1 MDHISEIRAAN
12 RSDRAQCEAVLTL
25 AFAADPTVR
34 WAMSAPATYF
44 STFMPLVTLFGGK
57 AMDTGTADVIG
68 DFAGL
73 ALWLPPG
80 SLPED
85 EAIGQLFER
94 NLPQPGLGH
103 LLNLFEKMAS
113 FHPPGPHWYLPLAGV
128 DPARQGQGLG
138 TRLMRHGLARCDRAQ
153 ELAYLE
159 ATNPGCRALYERMG
173 FRQLGEIR
181 SGSSP
186 PTYPMLREP
195 R

>member
-1 MDHISEIRAAN
+1 MDHIPEIRAAS
-12 RSDRAQCEAVLTL
+12 RSDSAQCEAVIVL
-25 AFAADPTVR
+25 AFAADPVVR
-34 WAMSAPATYF
+34 WAMPAPATYV

-80 SLPED
+80 TLPED
-85 EAIGQLFER
+85 EAIGQLFEL

-103 LLNLFEKMAS
+103 LLNLFEKMAG
-113 FHPPGPHWYLPLAGV
+113 FHPPGPHWYLPMVGV
-128 DPARQGQGLG
+128 DLARQGKGLG
-138 TRLMRHGLARCDRAQ
+138 SQLMRHGLARCDRAQ

-159 ATNPGCRALYERMG
+159 ATNPGCRALYERLG
-173 FRQLGEIR
+173 FRQLGEIS